1 MYVDSGNG
9 LVCNVSIN
17 QTRQLVMKLED
28 RLLLAFAVTIFG
40 GALAL
45 AVVAVVE
52 VVSSVIG

>member
-1 MYVDSGNG
+1 MCIDFGNG

-17 QTRQLVMKLED
+17 QTRYLAMKLED
-28 RLLLAFAVTIFG
+28 RLLLAFAVSIFG

-52 VVSSVIG
+52 VVSPVIG